1 MTHHPEAG
9 DAAPGVQAQEAE
21 LESCPFC
28 GCDDNVWLV
37 DPDDGDLFKFVTCN
51 RCDARGPEKFV
62 AAEAVA
68 GWNSRTSAS
77 TIATLRKA
85 VLDVHDA
92 LHRECSGDV
101 DLPAEI
107 RALRSRITAD
117 AERIERL
124 ENAIRDVWPHL
135 TGHCFEG
142 ATPECFGY
150 MRDRLSAVVGGL
162 PYASDETPLSDL
174 LGEVE

>member
-1 MTHHPEAG
+1 VRCTHTYDDLQTGSECGHKKYNKRCDESG
-9 DAAPGVQAQEAE
+9 AE
-21 LESCPFC
+21 FGCWTMEMQC
-28 GCDDNVWLV
+28 GCSEEDRLIA
-37 DPDDGDLFKFVTCN
+37 DL
-51 RCDARGPEKFV
+51 
-62 AAEAVA
+62 
-68 GWNSRTSAS
+68 SS

-124 ENAIRDVWPHL
+124 R
-135 TGHCFEG
+135 
-142 ATPECFGY
+142 GY
-150 MRDRLSAVVGGL
+150 AEHDANCGRGNYIERPCNCG
-162 PYASDETPLSDL
+162 LSDL